1 MGKSKI
7 KVKIFFASKMLID
20 HLISSY
26 LHHKSLL
33 KGIDMAFVKK
43 ENRSMK
49 LIPFVL
55 ALIPVIAF
63 SKTRLE
69 DYYFGFAISTIVD
82 PSEVDAEIYDLSLNL
97 PAFENS
103 NIQFGLGFTDYD
115 DDTSSDLGVDYLYR
129 FEDFDGVVP
138 FVGLGLNHVD
148 YDVFDETYWNLYL
161 GLEFS
166 VSDQLTLMPKLRL
179 HQGFDDDDDTYLE
192 ASIAL
197 TYWLADNHGLS
208 LNYTHNSYGESD
220 YLGLQYLYSW
230 E

>member
-7 KVKIFFASKMLID
+7 KDKIFFASKMLID
-20 HLISSY
+20 HSISRY

-69 DYYFGFAISTIVD
+69 DYYVGFEISTLVD
-82 PSEVDAEIYDLSLNL
+82 PSELDAETYDLSINL
-97 PAFENS
+97 PALESS
-103 NIQFGLGFTDYD
+103 NFQFSIEIIDGNG
-115 DDTSSDLGVDYLYR
+115 TSNDIGVDYLYR
-129 FEDFDGVVP
+129 FEDFDGVIP

-148 YDVFDETYWNLYL
+148 ADVLMKLIGICTLAWNSPL
-161 GLEFS
+161 
-166 VSDQLTLMPKLRL
+166 V
-179 HQGFDDDDDTYLE
+179 
-192 ASIAL
+192 I
-197 TYWLADNHGLS
+197 N
-208 LNYTHNSYGESD
+208 
-220 YLGLQYLYSW
+220 
-230 E
+230 

>member
-20 HLISSY
+20 HLISRY

-55 ALIPVIAF
+55 ALIPAIAF

-69 DYYFGFAISTIVD
+69 DYYVGFEISTLVD
-82 PSEVDAEIYDLSLNL
+82 PSELDAETYDLSLNL
-97 PAFENS
+97 PALESS
-103 NIQFGLGFTDYD
+103 NFQFSIEIIDGNG
-115 DDTSSDLGVDYLYR
+115 TSNDIGVDYLYR
-129 FEDFDGVVP
+129 FEDFDGVIP

-148 YDVFDETYWNLYL
+148 ADVFDETYWNLYL

-179 HQGFDDDDDTYLE
+179 HQGFDDDDDTELE

>member
-1 MGKSKI
+1 
-7 KVKIFFASKMLID
+7 
-20 HLISSY
+20 
-26 LHHKSLL
+26 
-33 KGIDMAFVKK
+33 MAFVKK
-43 ENRSMK
+43 ENQSMK

-69 DYYFGFAISTIVD
+69 DYYVGFEISTLVD
-82 PSEVDAEIYDLSLNL
+82 PSEYDAETYDLSLNL
-97 PAFENS
+97 PALENS
-103 NIQFGLGFTDYD
+103 NFQFSIEIIDGEG
-115 DDTSSDLGVDYLYR
+115 DTANDIGVDYLYR
-129 FEDFDGVVP
+129 FEDFDGVIP
-138 FVGLGLNHVD
+138 FAGLGINHLND
-148 YDVFDETYWNLYL
+148 GDDDETFWNLYL

-179 HQGFDDDDDTYLE
+179 HQGFDDYDDTELE

-208 LNYTHNSYGESD
+208 LNYTHNSYGEFD

>member
-1 MGKSKI
+1 MTWLSLKRKSKYEI
-7 KVKIFFASKMLID
+7 N
-20 HLISSY
+20 
-26 LHHKSLL
+26 SLC
-33 KGIDMAFVKK
+33 
-43 ENRSMK
+43 
-49 LIPFVL
+49 P
-55 ALIPVIAF
+55 ALIPAIAF

-69 DYYFGFAISTIVD
+69 DYYVGFEISTLVD
-82 PSEVDAEIYDLSLNL
+82 PSELDAETYDLSINL
-97 PAFENS
+97 PALESS
-103 NIQFGLGFTDYD
+103 NFQFSIEIIDGNG
-115 DDTSSDLGVDYLYR
+115 TSNDIGVDYLYR
-129 FEDFDGVVP
+129 FEDFDGVIP

-148 YDVFDETYWNLYL
+148 ADVFDETYWNLYL

-179 HQGFDDDDDTYLE
+179 HQGFDDDDDTELE

>member
-1 MGKSKI
+1 
-7 KVKIFFASKMLID
+7 
-20 HLISSY
+20 
-26 LHHKSLL
+26 
-33 KGIDMAFVKK
+33 
-43 ENRSMK
+43 MK

-55 ALIPVIAF
+55 ALIPAIAF

-69 DYYFGFAISTIVD
+69 DYYVGFEISTLVD
-82 PSEVDAEIYDLSLNL
+82 PSELDAETYDLSINL
-97 PAFENS
+97 PALESS
-103 NIQFGLGFTDYD
+103 NFQFSIEIIDGNG
-115 DDTSSDLGVDYLYR
+115 TSNDIGVDYLYR
-129 FEDFDGVVP
+129 FEDFDGVIP

-148 YDVFDETYWNLYL
+148 ADVFDETYWNLYL

-179 HQGFDDDDDTYLE
+179 HQGFDDDDDTELE

-208 LNYTHNSYGESD
+208 LNYTHNSYGELD
-220 YLGLQYLYSW
+220 YLGFQYLYSW